1 LGYPELKMGQKHS
14 YPTSAQLDALVLHM
28 YRAGMSYYE
37 AVREFK
43 KRFAHT
49 VLRDL
54 NWNQSKAAPALG
66 IHRNTLARTLRELDL
81 DIRAL
86 RKTKRRPVRDV
97 DPRRQKKLAS

>member
-1 LGYPELKMGQKHS
+1 VVKDP

-28 YRAGMSYYE
+28 YRAGMSYSE

-43 KRFAHT
+43 KRFVLT

-66 IHRNTLARTLRELDL
+66 IHRNTLARTMKQLDM
-81 DIRAL
+81 DISAL
-86 RKTKRRPVRDV
+86 RKAKRRSVRGI